1 MAQKVDKKD
10 AGVSVLEG
18 DIALA
23 QKDVGRACQLYEQA
37 IYFNPD
43 CKEAYLK
50 YARLIDLPAH
60 RRPLTNCNN

>member
-23 QKDVGRACQLYEQA
+23 QKDVGRACQFYEQA
-37 IYFNPD
+37 IYLIRTV
-43 CKEAYLK
+43 K
-50 YARLIDLPAH
+50 RLI
-60 RRPLTNCNN
+60 